1 MGFEIGLDDAALF
14 SVDRQGER
22 NMVKIPVWSVD
33 QGDIYCFGLIL
44 FMEGLPEVHFF
55 DIEITSVFRFHH
67 QKDGFQGR
75 VGDDVLEI
83 TVLFL
88 EIRNQE

>member
-1 MGFEIGLDDAALF
+1 
-14 SVDRQGER
+14 
-22 NMVKIPVWSVD
+22 
-33 QGDIYCFGLIL
+33 
-44 FMEGLPEVHFF
+44 MEGLPEVHFF

-75 VGDDVLEI
+75 VGGDVLEI